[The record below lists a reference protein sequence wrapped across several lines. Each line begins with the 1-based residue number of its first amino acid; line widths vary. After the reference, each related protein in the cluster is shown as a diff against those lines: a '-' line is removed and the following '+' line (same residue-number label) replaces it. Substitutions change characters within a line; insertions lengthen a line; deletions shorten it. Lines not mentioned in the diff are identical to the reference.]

1 MAINDNTNY
10 ELSGSQVKDLANRI
24 NYKVNRKFFYN
35 TSTTNTVYKKVTIAG
50 FTSSGTAPYGV
61 GAFIFTRKQFYV
73 LTGVSGT
80 GTNES
85 FYEIGTNENNEEPQ
99 DGIGF
104 SAHIKL
110 VYQNGNP
117 PANILYIALP
127 RYGYCDIH
135 SSGTITIED
144 SNSTEWKGITA
155 DIACKPILANL
166 TKNSGGTLGQ
176 VTAGND
182 SQSYLEVTKITT
194 ATNINDIKTTGLYI
208 IAVSGCSG
216 TPSSAW
222 GTLYTD
228 WSTGTKYQLYVCD
241 GATPQI
247 WKRGWNSSS
256 STWSSWTRIAYPV
269 DSSLSE
275 TSENPVQNKVIT
287 NKLKDFVSNKTEKV
301 CGVGSEIE
309 LENTSSSTLIINKLE
324 GESYQEDLTG
334 KNLYKTKPTNTHNGI
349 AFYLND
355 NGTYDIAGTA
365 TAEANHIIY
374 EEDITKFED
383 GATYTLSATK
393 PLEYGLLILLEG
405 YNGTTWVR
413 HVLNSSRLDY
423 TRQVLT
429 GTLDLSGCTRVRFV
443 LRVQNKCSINTF
455 GLGIQL
461 EKNSTET
468 SFEKYNDGQAS
479 GTPSPTNPVKI
490 DDITGTQIISVDGEN
505 LFDKNNYTPG
515 YWWNNNG
522 TVSGGDTNIKGI
534 VFECKPNTG
543 YCVIKSN
550 SGTNNRLSAFTT
562 HDYPAVGVSVLNHV
576 GIAGAENN
584 DTSVNILTPSNAK
597 YLVLYLG
604 ASSTTPTLDVMVND
618 IVIKEVQNY
627 RLDLISSDNIIDIN
641 KTTGEIAGVT
651 YSIDEDG
658 TISLSGTVTAG
669 GTLRIPLRFPQ
680 SSLGKRFTFTSTGTF
695 TGITNYGIKNF
706 NQTQIKSDLVFT
718 SAVSKSFVIDQ
729 TIIDNAGFF
738 VIYCNVNEVV
748 DASFKVR
755 LVQSNILEEYDLYE
769 PLKLRSIGT
778 KRDALY
784 RDETWKKD
792 KYVEYAKFDGTETTW
807 EAAPVSGQTA
817 GIRYFIPINNG
828 DTASNRTT
836 VMCNRGVVNA
846 GSTHAVGVCFIY
858 QSKFYFYPDQTLD
871 TVDKFKEW
879 LTSNNIEIIY
889 PAKTK
894 TTENI
899 TNPLFIDELDKLE
912 EIHGIKDNTVI
923 SVSSSNVPII
933 LDACQNSNEFTPA
946 SNNQLGSIIV
956 GNGLKIDNGGT
967 LSTDDTRINQIERYY
982 RSLVPVGT
990 AIQEN
995 DDLNTVEFLTVGKYK
1010 CGRDATVATL
1020 SNCPTTR
1027 AFMMEVFSVLSE
1039 TIDDEFSTE
1048 WCYRVRMITDYQ
1060 GNIYIQRCATSGTP
1074 GVWTYQAWQKIQSKS
1089 DVDSAINAAVLN
1101 KYGRVQCSGTWP
1113 ADKPWVKI
1121 AQMSHSSGG
1130 NDNVVYKFKLD
1141 YLTSSATAYLQ
1152 SFTFGVGMR
1161 CSNTSLSTNHFDLL
1175 DMEKFSVST
1184 VADVLDFFSNVK
1196 VTYRWTA
1203 GSSGVNHKIEYQ
1215 IWVQPKGSWRMFW
1228 LRPQPESYKD
1238 DYGISSAFTNSGNEW
1253 TYYNKSG
1260 APSAIGSETYIESG
1274 FTDLVCTDSRK
1285 GSSYLDNFFSTRQ
1298 TTPDIAPNGKGG
1310 LFTFKSTGSMTQKK
1324 PFDADGHII
1333 HFNWDNA
1340 NGYDSQLF
1348 VGQGN
1353 NRKLGIRVQNNGTW
1367 SDWIEYAKMS
1377 DIEIL
1382 DTVETTDWENLWQ

>member
-10 ELSGSQVKDLANRI
+10 ELSGSQVKDLADRI
-24 NYKVNRKFFYN
+24 NHKVNRNIFYN
-35 TSTTNTVYKKVTIAG
+35 DSTTDIVYKKVTISGFNEPSAYAG
-50 FTSSGTAPYGV
+50 TGTI
-61 GAFIFTRKQFYV
+61 IFTRNQV
-73 LTGVSGT
+73 LMLTAPAGT
-80 GTNES
+80 GANEK
-85 FYEIGTNENNEEPQ
+85 FYEIGSAHNDEAPNA
-99 DGIGF
+99 GRF
-104 SAHIKL
+104 AAHIK
-110 VYQNGNP
+110 VKYNGSVS
-117 PANILYIALP
+117 PASNTLYIALD
-127 RYGYCDIH
+127 RFGSCDIQ
-135 SSGTITIED
+135 SSGTILIED
-144 SNSTEWKGITA
+144 SSEQEWTEFTTEIQCTPVVA
-155 DIACKPILANL
+155 EL
-166 TKNSGGTLGQ
+166 TKNSGGNLGQ

-208 IAVSGCSG
+208 VAVSGCTG
-216 TPSSAW
+216 IPTAAW

-241 GATPQI
+241 GTTPQV

-269 DSSLSE
+269 DSALSE

-309 LENTSSSTLIINKLE
+309 LENTSDSTLIINKLE

-334 KNLYKTKPTNTHNGI
+334 KNLYKTKPTNTSNGI
-349 AFYLND
+349 AFYLNE

-393 PLEYGLLILLEG
+393 PLEYGMLVLIEG

-413 HVLNSSRLDY
+413 HALGNSRLDY

-429 GTLDLSGCTRVRFV
+429 GTLNLSGCTRVRFV

-461 EKNSTET
+461 EKNSTKT

-479 GTPSPTNPVKI
+479 GTPSPANPVNI
-490 DDITGTQIISVDGEN
+490 NDITGTQIISVDGEN

-522 TVSGGDTNIKGI
+522 VVSGGDTNIKGI
-534 VFECKPNTG
+534 VFECKPNTE
-543 YCVIKSN
+543 YCIIKSN

-562 HDYPAVGVSVLNHV
+562 HDYPALGVSVLNHV

-584 DTSVNILTPSNAK
+584 DTSVNILTPDNAK

-604 ASSTTPTLDVMVND
+604 SSATTPAISVMVKD
-618 IVIKEVQNY
+618 LIIKEVQNY
-627 RLDLISSDNIIDIN
+627 RLDLINGSNIIDVN
-641 KTTGEIAGVT
+641 KLTGEIAGVT

-706 NQTQIKSDLVFT
+706 NQTQITSDLVFT
-718 SAVSKSFVIDQ
+718 DAASKSFIVNQ
-729 TIIDNAGFF
+729 TLVDNAGFF
-738 VIYCNVNEVV
+738 VIYCNANEVV

-755 LVQSNILEEYDLYE
+755 LVQSNIPEEYDLYE

-778 KRDALY
+778 KRDVLY
-784 RDETWKKD
+784 RDGTWKKD

-817 GIRYFIPINNG
+817 GIRYFISINNG
-828 DTASNRTT
+828 DTATYRTT
-836 VMCNRGVVNA
+836 VMCNRGVANT
-846 GSTHAVGVCFIY
+846 GSTHAVGVCFVY

-1048 WCYRVRMITDYQ
+1048 WCYRVRMITDYY
-1060 GNIYIQRCATSGTP
+1060 GNIYIQNCSTSGTP
-1074 GVWTYQAWQKIQSKS
+1074 GVWSYQSWQKIQSKS
-1089 DVDSAINAAVLN
+1089 DIDSVVLS
-1101 KYGRVQCSGTWP
+1101 KYGRVQCSGSWP
-1113 ADKPWVKI
+1113 ANKPWVKI
-1121 AQMSHSSGG
+1121 AQMSHSTGG
-1130 NDNVVYKFKLD
+1130 NDNVIYRFKLD
-1141 YLTSSATAYLQ
+1141 YLTSSTTAYLQ

-1161 CSNTSLSTNHFDLL
+1161 CTNTDLQSIHFDLF
-1175 DMEKFSVST
+1175 DKDTFNATTVS
-1184 VADVLDFFSNVK
+1184 DIIDFFSNVK

-1203 GSSGVNHKIEYQ
+1203 GSSSTNHKIEFQ
-1215 IWVQPKGSWRMFW
+1215 IWVQPRGSWRMFW
-1228 LRPQPESYKD
+1228 LKPQPESYKY
-1238 DYGISSAFTNSGNEW
+1238 DYGISSAFTNSTNEW

-1260 APSAIGSETYIESG
+1260 APASIGAATYIESG

-1310 LFTFKSTGSMTQKK
+1310 LFTFKSTSSMTQKK
-1324 PFDADGHII
+1324 PFSADGHIV

-1340 NGYDSQLF
+1340 NGFDSQLF
-1348 VGQGN
+1348 VGQGVN
-1353 NRKLGIRVQNNGTW
+1353 PKLGIRAQNNGTW